1 MYYRRVKFLSE
12 IDEYM
17 DKANDKLISAKAL
30 YDIGQFATCVSACY
44 YCMFNTAKALL
55 IVKGFKPKT
64 HKGVISLFG
73 QEYVL
78 NDSFDRSISKYLS
91 STQSLR
97 ESADYEAVDNINE
110 DIAYGCMVN
119 AELFMKEAKKF
130 L

>member
-1 MYYRRVKFLSE
+1 MYWRREKYLSE

-30 YDIGQFATCVSACY
+30 YDIGQFATSVSACY

-55 IVKGFKPKT
+55 IIKGFKPKT

-78 NDSFDRSISKYLS
+78 NDSFDRRISKYLS

-110 DIAYGCMVN
+110 KIAYDSIVN

>member
-1 MYYRRVKFLSE
+1 MSE

-17 DKANDKLISAKAL
+17 NKATDKLISAKAL
-30 YDIGQFATCVSACY
+30 YDIGQFSTSVSACY

-55 IVKGFKPKT
+55 IKKGFKPKT
-64 HKGVISLFG
+64 HTGTISLFG

-78 NDSFDRSISKYLS
+78 NDSFDKKISKYLS

-97 ESADYEAVDNINE
+97 ESADYDAVDDIDESIAHDCINKS
-110 DIAYGCMVN
+110 
-119 AELFMKEAKKF
+119 ELFIEEAKKF